1 MTEVAK
7 YLALVTSVRRLTLRS
22 VSIKVATKEQVRT
35 KPMRTKLYS
44 VQACAQVKHVD
55 KRVVSTS
62 YRRRE
67 VPTTTTRSFSTI
79 WRTRYRTSL
88 HTIWRSSPQWCSST
102 NLITAQRSILR
113 HTKCR

>member
-22 VSIKVATKEQVRT
+22 VSINAETNKAQRIKPVRT
-35 KPMRTKLYS
+35 KLSS
-44 VQACAQVKHVD
+44 VQAYAQVKLVD

-67 VPTTTTRSFSTI
+67 VQTTTTR
-79 WRTRYRTSL
+79 
-88 HTIWRSSPQWCSST
+88 
-102 NLITAQRSILR
+102 
-113 HTKCR
+113 